1 MEYSTIWNKS
11 KDSTFGQL
19 QLFEKETLDAEDLQI
34 EDFCLASLFE
44 ENIEDHPEELI
55 DGNSKSEGQDS
66 VELRKSLEKGNLD
79 REGKTKQKSEI
90 FSPYFPPLYAQPIIG
105 FSP

>member
-19 QLFEKETLDAEDLQI
+19 QLFEKETLDAEDSQI

-44 ENIEDHPEELI
+44 EEIEDHPDHPEEELI

-66 VELRKSLEKGNLD
+66 VELRE
-79 REGKTKQKSEI
+79 
-90 FSPYFPPLYAQPIIG
+90 
-105 FSP
+105 

>member
-11 KDSTFGQL
+11 KNSTFGQL
-19 QLFEKETLDAEDLQI
+19 QLFEKETLDDEDSQI

-66 VELRKSLEKGNLD
+66 VELREY
-79 REGKTKQKSEI
+79 
-90 FSPYFPPLYAQPIIG
+90 P
-105 FSP
+105 